1 MPSFDDML
9 DDDDLTLE
17 DIEEPIGDNDGGHV
31 SGRDELASNLLMSEN
46 INYAFIESTLSSFNS
61 HMDQGLILAMAE
73 LLEELTGGRL
83 TTFHN
88 KVEAERMVLV
98 AHSNLALTEYLN
110 DFYNDL
116 VEGRRNTGEYNIK
129 FPPAE
134 SFATFIIASNK
145 FFNFMLNKYTRI
157 YKDACE
163 TCGVEPDLKLIE
175 HGYYSMSTRFRKYG
189 FGNPPHVN
197 EN

>member
-17 DIEEPIGDNDGGHV
+17 DIEEPTGDNPGEHV
-31 SGRDELASNLLMSEN
+31 SGRDEIASNLLMSEN
-46 INYAFIESTLSSFNS
+46 VNYAFIESTLSSFNS

-73 LLEELTGGRL
+73 LLEEISDGRL
-83 TTFHN
+83 TLLHD

-110 DFYNDL
+110 DFYNDML
-116 VEGRRNTGEYNIK
+116 EGKRKNSEYNIK

-145 FFNFMLNKYTRI
+145 YFNFMLNKYVRI
-157 YKDACE
+157 YKDAC
-163 TCGVEPDLKLIE
+163 TLCGVEPDLKLIDN
-175 HGYYSMSTRFRKYG
+175 GYYSKSTRFRKYG